1 MSSQTNTDN
10 EQSFTRRMV
19 ALIDDHRDQVSD
31 EFLRLAMKACKQ
43 EFDKKNE
50 SDSDSDTD
58 DDSVFHFQREISALR
73 SRLEREHEENK
84 TLKKDNDLQTE
95 QFLIVCRENREELV
109 YFKNQCETLK
119 KDNDYYTKKVVSL
132 VREIDELK
140 SVQHTHT
147 HSQAQVVPKR
157 TPNAYVLF
165 SKDYRE
171 KVREGL
177 PVGCKGIDVTRALG
191 EQWRQL
197 VQSTLDQDQAI
208 VGKYHRLASELKR
221 GTTSISQ
228 DY

>member
-43 EFDKKNE
+43 EFDKNNE
-50 SDSDSDTD
+50 SDSDSDS
-58 DDSVFHFQREISALR
+58 DSDVPDLVDMRVEQAEVIVLRGEVSALR
-73 SRLEREHEENK
+73 YLLES
-84 TLKKDNDLQTE
+84 
-95 QFLIVCRENREELV
+95 ELE
-109 YFKNQCETLK
+109 KNQTLK
-119 KDNDYYTKKVVSL
+119 KDNDYYTKKIVSL

-177 PVGCKGIDVTRALG
+177 PAGQHLSHALG
-191 EQWRQL
+191 QQWREL
-197 VQSTLDQDQAI
+197 VQSTLVQDQAI
-208 VGKYHRLASELKR
+208 VAKYHRLATELKR